1 MKGNENERFKK
12 CIGALKIVIIKIGLG
27 VLDVASDVTSAFNLL
42 SGEFALGLYFA
53 SQTRELYDNA
63 PDVEVRKFNK
73 KLLFYFFGKLILSSF
88 WGG

>member
-53 SQTRELYDNA
+53 SQTRELYENA
-63 PDVEVRKFNK
+63 PDVEVKFGQTFIDPELK
-73 KLLFYFFGKLILSSF
+73 PF
-88 WGG
+88 WEN

>member
-1 MKGNENERFKK
+1 MKGNARFKK

-63 PDVEVRKFNK
+63 PDVEVKFYKRKIFRNFRIFK
-73 KLLFYFFGKLILSSF
+73 I
-88 WGG
+88 